1 MGIAKDIVIGGNIVG
16 DTASNLSGFNNV
28 TATNFIGNGAQLT
41 NTGANLSAA
50 SGTDRVVLT
59 SLTSGTMTTAE
70 TDGDL
75 TFNAS
80 TNTLSCTTFS
90 GAFSGNAT
98 TSTTATNVVGTANR
112 VLFNNNTDTTTTSAA
127 LTFNGTQL
135 NCTGNIRASNLTLG
149 LTDGTTI
156 NTATGDLKLDSSNN
170 KVHITANAEID
181 GTLQLDGS
189 ANSQNKDTGAL
200 ILTSG
205 GLGVEG
211 NIHNGGNIVTGG
223 SVTAGGD
230 VIAFSSSDMTLKED
244 ISPIEDALGL
254 INSLSGNTFTW
265 KSEAGILGNSGM
277 DTGIIAQE
285 VEALNLPGISK
296 RRGDGTLGVRYDR
309 LIPVLIEAVKELSA
323 KVKSLESNK

>member
-1 MGIAKDIVIGGNIVG
+1 M
-16 DTASNLSGFNNV
+16 
-28 TATNFIGNGAQLT
+28 
-41 NTGANLSAA
+41 
-50 SGTDRVVLT
+50 
-59 SLTSGTMTTAE
+59 
-70 TDGDL
+70 
-75 TFNAS
+75 
-80 TNTLSCTTFS
+80 
-90 GAFSGNAT
+90 
-98 TSTTATNVVGTANR
+98 
-112 VLFNNNTDTTTTSAA
+112 
-127 LTFNGTQL
+127 
-135 NCTGNIRASNLTLG
+135 TGNIRASNLTLG

-170 KVHITANAEID
+170 KVHITANAEV
-181 GTLQLDGS
+181 DGS
-189 ANSQNKDTGAL
+189 MTIDSSTNASSKDTGAL
-200 ILTSG
+200 VITAG

-265 KSEAGILGNSGM
+265 KPEAGIMGNSGM